1 MKLIKDEGLK
11 VQVEITQED
20 WVALLDCL
28 EVYADNCRTQAE
40 KCRENGDEEGAK
52 NWEGWE
58 ESPAAL
64 INVMPKDFLVRE
76 GKTVLSITDN

>member
-28 EVYADNCRTQAE
+28 EVYVDNCETQVE
-40 KCRENGDEEGAK
+40 ECRKNGDEEEAK
-52 NWEGWE
+52 NWEGWR

-64 INVMPKDFLVRE
+64 LDVMPKDFLVRE
-76 GKTVLSITDN
+76 GNSALSITK